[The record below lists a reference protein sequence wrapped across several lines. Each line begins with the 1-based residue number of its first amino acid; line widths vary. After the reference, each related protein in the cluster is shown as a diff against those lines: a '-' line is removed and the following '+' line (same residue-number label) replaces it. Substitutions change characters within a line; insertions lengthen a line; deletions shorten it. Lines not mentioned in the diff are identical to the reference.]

1 MSAITGAG
9 PATASR
15 EAPGES
21 PPGRRR
27 PGVALL
33 VIATAQLMVVL
44 DSNAQYVRHSDLRAY
59 RAPRALGAR
68 VSRLDGQD
76 RSRDTSS
83 NDTAGPDLATAR
95 T

>member
-1 MSAITGAG
+1 MSAASHDDTLMTSLQPALTHLAKEIALSATTGAA

-15 EAPGES
+15 EAPGQS

-44 DSNAQYVRHSDLRAY
+44 DSTAEQST
-59 RAPRALGAR
+59 
-68 VSRLDGQD
+68 D
-76 RSRDTSS
+76 R
-83 NDTAGPDLATAR
+83 
-95 T
+95 